1 MTPQPKPD
9 VPLYAYEDLL
19 AYAARLG
26 MRAGLPEARARIQAE
41 MLLESD
47 LMGHTTHG
55 LNLLP
60 GLLAELETG
69 AMKATGEPIVLAEH
83 AAALHWDGQFLP
95 GTWLMVRAIEA
106 ARAKL
111 ARNPV
116 VTVVVRQSHHI
127 AGLVAYLRT
136 ATDAGL
142 ALLIVHSDPSSKTV
156 AAHGGIDRQI
166 TPNPLAF
173 GYPTAGAPV
182 LIDISTSSTANGWV
196 RRWMAEG
203 RKLPAQ
209 WIVDHAGN
217 LSDDPHALF
226 GDPPGALLPL
236 GGVDLGYKGFAL
248 GLLVEAL
255 TSGLTGFGR
264 ADAAQGLGGT
274 VTIMLFDPAGFGGRD
289 AFTRETSFVADAV
302 RRSRPRPGAAPPRM
316 PGERAL
322 ALRERQLAHGVW
334 LYPSI
339 MPALAPWSDKLG
351 VHAPAPIG

>member
-1 MTPQPKPD
+1 MTAQPKPD
-9 VPLYAYEDLL
+9 VPLYAYDALL

-26 MRAGLPEARARIQAE
+26 TSGGLPEERARVQAE

-60 GLLAELETG
+60 SLLNELATG
-69 AMKATGEPIVLAEH
+69 GMKASGEPIVLADH

-111 ARNPV
+111 THSPV
-116 VTVVVRQSHHI
+116 VTAVVRQSHHI
-127 AGLVAYLRT
+127 AGLIAYLRT

-142 ALLIVHSDPSSKTV
+142 AILIVNSDPSSKTV

-173 GYPTAGAPV
+173 GYPTSGAPV

-203 RKLPAQ
+203 RKLPAK
-209 WIVDHAGN
+209 WIVDHAGG
-217 LSDDPHALF
+217 LSDDPNALF

-248 GLLVEAL
+248 GLMVEAL

-264 ADAAQGLGGT
+264 ADGAKGLGGT
-274 VTIMLFDPAGFGGRD
+274 VTIMLFDPAGFGGAD
-289 AFTRETSFVADAV
+289 AFARETTFVADAV

-322 ALRERQLAHGVW
+322 ALRDRQLAQGVW

-351 VHAPAPIG
+351 VRAPEPIG